1 MEAILSNIT
10 LSSYPRAIL
19 HVDGDAFFTSV
30 EQSIHPAWKGRP
42 MVTGKE
48 RGIIACASYEA
59 KRLGIKRG
67 IRLHEAVKMCPE
79 LLVVPSDYETYSLYS
94 KRMFAIMRRYSPVV
108 EENSIDEGF
117 ADLTGLRRVHHTSY
131 EDIARRMK
139 AEIQRELDLTVSAG
153 LSLSKGLSK
162 LCSKF
167 RKPDGFTAVAGY
179 HLHIL
184 LARTPLA
191 EVWGF
196 GANTTN
202 LLHKHGL
209 RTALDFVQKP
219 EAWAEKLLG
228 KLGREIWNELRGNAM
243 YPVNLEEKSS
253 YATISKCKTFTA
265 PSADREFVF
274 AKLVRNVE
282 SACIK
287 LRRHHLRTRFLM
299 VALRRRDFS
308 QVVLEA
314 RLNRATAAPQEMIP
328 LVQQMF
334 AALYEPGLEYRTTM
348 VVMGN
353 LEEDREEQYELF
365 QDRVR
370 IDSMERAGRPGP
382 DQRALRQAQAGP
394 GFLAFPGPA
403 HGDGPGRNPAAQ
415 AAPAARRNPAPT
427 TEPAAPGPAGH
438 AEDLNHREHRG
449 SRRMFFD
456 LCAPLCPL
464 RLNPTPGTP

>member
-1 MEAILSNIT
+1 MELGTTQTII

-94 KRMFAIMRRYSPVV
+94 KRMFAIMRRFTPAV

-131 EDIARRMK
+131 EEIARRMK
-139 AEIQRELDLTVSAG
+139 AEIQQELDLTVSAG
-153 LSLSKGLSK
+153 LSLSKGLAK

-179 HLHIL
+179 HIHLL

-209 RTALDFVQKP
+209 RTALDFAQRP
-219 EAWAEKLLG
+219 EAWAENLLG
-228 KLGREIWNELRGNAM
+228 KPGREIWNELRGNAM
-243 YPVNLEEKSS
+243 YPVDPEEKSG

-287 LRRHHLRTRFLM
+287 LRRHRLRARLLM
-299 VALRRRDFS
+299 AALRRRDFS

-328 LVQQMF
+328 LVRQMF
-334 AALYEPGLEYRTTM
+334 EALFQPGTEYRTTM

-370 IDSMERAGRPGP
+370 IDGMERAAAALDRVNERFGKHKLALGSSLFLDRHVVTDRDESPLRKQNLLPGET
-382 DQRALRQAQAGP
+382 
-394 GFLAFPGPA
+394 
-403 HGDGPGRNPAAQ
+403 
-415 AAPAARRNPAPT
+415 ARR
-427 TEPAAPGPAGH
+427 
-438 AEDLNHREHRG
+438 
-449 SRRMFFD
+449 
-456 LCAPLCPL
+456 
-464 RLNPTPGTP
+464 RLNLPRLDLPGTWKI